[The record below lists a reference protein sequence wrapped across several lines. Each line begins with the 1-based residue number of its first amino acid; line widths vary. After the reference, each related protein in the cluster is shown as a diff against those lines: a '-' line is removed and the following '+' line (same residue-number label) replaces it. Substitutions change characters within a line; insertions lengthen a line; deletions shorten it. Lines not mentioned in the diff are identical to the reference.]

1 MLGDSN
7 VGKSTL
13 VTSYRNNSFNP
24 HMTQTIGFETHSAVL
39 NVNDTAAHVQI
50 WDTAGQERFAGIN
63 TCFYRNTSAAMI
75 VYDITN
81 KSSFDHLTKW
91 LDELRAFSR
100 SGVLNVLL
108 VGNKTDMDVQR
119 QVSYEQAAAYAAKN
133 EMAFME
139 TSCVTLSNVH
149 EAFQSL
155 VSRTVEQMLAKYQ
168 QSCPPPSSVSVLA
181 SCSANDDSH
190 PPEADLSCSSC

>member
-1 MLGDSN
+1 
-7 VGKSTL
+7 
-13 VTSYRNNSFNP
+13 
-24 HMTQTIGFETHSAVL
+24 
-39 NVNDTAAHVQI
+39 
-50 WDTAGQERFAGIN
+50 
-63 TCFYRNTSAAMI
+63 MI

-81 KSSFDHLTKW
+81 KSSFENLAKW
-91 LDELRAFSR
+91 INQLRAFSR

-108 VGNKTDMDVQR
+108 VGNKTDMDAQR

-168 QSCPPPSSVSVLA
+168 QPCPPPSSASVSLPIFPVSEPSFILT
-181 SCSANDDSH
+181 SHSINDDGDDDSH
-190 PPEADLSCSSC
+190 SVKAKSTCSIC